1 MTPVF
6 DARQHFREGDIK
18 DHLIRSEHLGAA
30 LASHFTDSSSGSS
43 LDRSVVLMRG
53 HGMTVAASTIE
64 HCVFRAI
71 YAQNN
76 AQVQTTALLLSS
88 SLSVGARAGDG
99 RNDVELAITYLDN
112 EEIADSININTK
124 TALRPWRSWAREAEA
139 SPLYVNLA

>member
-1 MTPVF
+1 
-6 DARQHFREGDIK
+6 
-18 DHLIRSEHLGAA
+18 
-30 LASHFTDSSSGSS
+30 
-43 LDRSVVLMRG
+43 MRG

-76 AQVQTTALLLSS
+76 AQVQTTALLLLSS

-99 RNDVELAITYLDN
+99 GNDAELAITYLDD
-112 EEIADSININTK
+112 EEVADSIKINTK

-139 SPLYVNLA
+139 SLLYVNLA